1 MKPAR
6 VIGAGLSGLV
16 SAWHLAER
24 GFDVTIV
31 EQAARPG
38 GLIHTLQ
45 TPHGPVETAANA
57 FVWDDTV
64 AQWFE
69 RLQLTAV
76 RPRAASKRR
85 YIFRDG
91 RARRWPLGIVESAG
105 LAARLGAAVM
115 TRSTA
120 ALNGESMKAWGDRV
134 IGAAAT
140 QWLLGPAMQGVYAS
154 APASLS
160 AEAIFGGRR
169 RGSRIL
175 VAPMGG
181 MGQFITRVREQLND
195 RGARFEFNTA
205 VDAIDDSIPTV
216 IATAADVA
224 ARLLVPHA
232 PRLAALIGKVRIA
245 PLNTVTMFFAP
256 HPDDLRG
263 FGVLFPRGTGF
274 HALGVLFNTEI
285 FDGRGAMRSETWIT
299 GDRDA
304 GITRCDDAS
313 LIELLTADR
322 RRMTG
327 RDAAP
332 LSTHV
337 TCWPRAI
344 PVYDN
349 AITTVSREID
359 TLPPWLAVA
368 GNYLGRIGV
377 AALLEIAAAAA
388 RRLR

>member
-1 MKPAR
+1 MRPAR
-6 VIGAGLSGLV
+6 VIGAGLSGLAA
-16 SAWHLAER
+16 AWHLTER
-24 GFDVTIV
+24 GFDVTLL
-31 EQAARPG
+31 EQAPRPG
-38 GLIHTLQ
+38 GLIDTLP

-91 RARRWPLGIVESAG
+91 RARRWPLGAVESAG
-105 LAARLGAAVM
+105 VAVRLGAAVM
-115 TRSTA
+115 TRSTP

-140 QWLLGPAMQGVYAS
+140 RWLLEPAMQGIYAS
-154 APASLS
+154 APAALS

-169 RGSRIL
+169 RGPRTL
-175 VAPMGG
+175 VAPQGG
-181 MGQFITRVREQLND
+181 MGQFITRLREQLSD

-205 VDAIDDSIPTV
+205 VDAIDDSVPTV
-216 IATAADVA
+216 IATPADVA
-224 ARLLVPHA
+224 ARLLAPHA
-232 PRLAALIGKVRIA
+232 PRLAALVGKIRIA

-263 FGVLFPRGTGF
+263 FGVLFPRGTGI

-285 FDGRGAMRSETWIT
+285 FDGRGTTRSETWIT
-299 GDRDA
+299 GDRDPGLA
-304 GITRCDDAS
+304 PCDDAR
-313 LIELLTADR
+313 LIETLAADR
-322 RRMTG
+322 RLMTG
-327 RDAAP
+327 RDDAP

-337 TCWPRAI
+337 TCWARAI
-344 PVYDN
+344 PVYDK
-349 AITTVSREID
+349 AILAVSREID

-388 RRLR
+388 RRLQ